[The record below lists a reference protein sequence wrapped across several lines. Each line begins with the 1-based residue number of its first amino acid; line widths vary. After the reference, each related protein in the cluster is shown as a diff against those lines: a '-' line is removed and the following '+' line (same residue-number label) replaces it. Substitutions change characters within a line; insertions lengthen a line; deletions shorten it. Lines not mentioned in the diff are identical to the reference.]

1 MNRKL
6 TRQEKIW
13 LLRGLRSLKAYQF
26 KDRKLKGKH
35 SILGKFFKNINVKNA
50 LKTLDSLRVISKCGC
65 GDPKCHTVQ
74 FQHFKP
80 FQSIGFIDRT
90 GDHRYLL
97 IGFDKKTKMLSEIEV
112 I

>member
-6 TRQEKIW
+6 TRQERIW
-13 LLRGLRSLKAYQF
+13 LLRGLRSLKACQV
-26 KDRKLKGKH
+26 KDKKLKGKH
-35 SILGKFFKNINVKNA
+35 SILGKFFKNIDVKKT
-50 LKTLDSLRVISKCGC
+50 LKTLNELKVIGKCGC

-80 FQSIGFIDRT
+80 FQSIGFVDRT

-97 IGFDKKTKMLSEIEV
+97 IGFDKKTKMLTELEV